1 MKKAVLTLSIVLA
14 SLLGASAFA
23 QSKGEADPEQSK
35 AMPTKPATKAEKAAA
50 KTARKAEGKKIAKE
64 TKAGDDQPG
73 STATHSTSKS
83 DRKVAKSKRKTEGAK
98 ATKEPKDVSGPS
110 S

>member
-35 AMPTKPATKAEKAAA
+35 AMPSKPATKAEKAAA
-50 KTARKAEGKKIAKE
+50 KTARKAEGKSVAKE
-64 TKAGDDQPG
+64 GLGNSERPST
-73 STATHSTSKS
+73 TATRAAKS
-83 DRKVAKSKRKTEGAK
+83 ERQAAKSKRKAEGAK